1 VSVVSI
7 LSISVRDGADLAG
20 AFARLEIFEQSRLSG
35 GFRSGRLLR
44 PVEER
49 NRYLVLAE
57 WDSAEAY
64 QRWLDNPVR
73 AELAQQLEPLLEGG
87 VTSGV
92 LYEEVR

>member
-1 VSVVSI
+1 VSVVSV
-7 LSISVRDGADLAG
+7 LSITIRDGADLAG
-20 AFARLEIFEQSRLSG
+20 AYARLEIFEHARLSG
-35 GFRSGRLLR
+35 GFRGGRLLR
-44 PVEER
+44 PVEESK
-49 NRYLVLAE
+49 RYLVVAE

-73 AELAQQLEPLLEGG
+73 AELAQQLEPLLDGD